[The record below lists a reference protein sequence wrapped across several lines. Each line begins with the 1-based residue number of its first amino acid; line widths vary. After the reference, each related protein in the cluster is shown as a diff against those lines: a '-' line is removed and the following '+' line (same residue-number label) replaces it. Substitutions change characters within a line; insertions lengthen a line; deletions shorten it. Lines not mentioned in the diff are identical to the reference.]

1 MNPLRL
7 LTVSILIAGVSTA
20 QAKTEKKPPIPPAKT
35 QEKPQE
41 KPKTTD
47 DKAQDKKATDQ
58 GKGEA
63 GEQKPVLVDTTK
75 LLQRSLEI
83 AERERDF
90 LKRVHDTGGLLKRFK
105 ITRRNALDM
114 TERFSPEL
122 AGPEVPV
129 KKKARLLGD
138 GEKTALAPDV
148 LFTVESAPVTQ
159 KEYDATLT
167 YIKSYPQADGV
178 ATIETLTIIALI
190 ERKAPQGLYSTKARV
205 AREIMEEIAKR
216 ISAGGSFAD
225 LAKLYSEDKESAAR
239 GGKRDHLVRKDMDK
253 GYAMTAFSLKVGLVS
268 AVFASNDGYHVVQV
282 LGTKSGES
290 PDEDRILT
298 AHIVRRY
305 NDTSSLEN
313 VAKRI
318 KDGTIDLAF
327 RTDDLRKFAP
337 AQFK

>member
-35 QEKPQE
+35 QEKTQE
-41 KPKTTD
+41 KPKTTG
-47 DKAQDKKATDQ
+47 DKAQDEKPQDKKATDQ

-105 ITRRNALDM
+105 MTRKNALDM
-114 TERFSPEL
+114 SKRFSPEL

-167 YIKSYPQADGV
+167 YIKSYPQADGD

-225 LAKLYSEDKESAAR
+225 LAKLYSEDKESAAK
-239 GGKRDHLVRKDMDK
+239 GGKRDYLVRKDMDK
-253 GYAMTAFSLKVGLVS
+253 GYAMTAFSLKIGHVS
-268 AVFASNDGYHVVQV
+268 GVFASNDGYHVVQV
-282 LGTKSGES
+282 LVTKSG
-290 PDEDRILT
+290 
-298 AHIVRRY
+298 
-305 NDTSSLEN
+305 EN